1 MKEDWKHR
9 LVPVRSKAI
18 ILIRMSVGLIFIT
31 QGLLKY
37 LDPNMGVNRFSKIGF
52 SQPALTAHFVGAFEI
67 LCGTL
72 VLVGFVTRIAAI
84 PLLVIICTA
93 IATTKMPELSRPSQG
108 FWFMVSDARTDF
120 SMLMS
125 LLFLIIAGGGYWSF
139 DSRLGDSIPA
149 KEEKR

>member
-1 MKEDWKHR
+1 
-9 LVPVRSKAI
+9 
-18 ILIRMSVGLIFIT
+18 
-31 QGLLKY
+31 
-37 LDPNMGVNRFSKIGF
+37 
-52 SQPALTAHFVGAFEI
+52 
-67 LCGTL
+67 
-72 VLVGFVTRIAAI
+72 
-84 PLLVIICTA
+84 
-93 IATTKMPELSRPSQG
+93 MPELSRPSQG